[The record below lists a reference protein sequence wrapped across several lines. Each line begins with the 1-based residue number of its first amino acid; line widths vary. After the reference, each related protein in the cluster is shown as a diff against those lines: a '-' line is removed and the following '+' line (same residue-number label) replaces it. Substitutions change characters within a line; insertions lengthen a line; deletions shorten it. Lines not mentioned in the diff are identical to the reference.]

1 MQSLKPSNR
10 ARAAV
15 LLIIALSSRV
25 DGLPTPKNVLS
36 FFNLGNILHPLQN
49 TVVAPS
55 LAASS
60 DNPTTT
66 SPDPTITV
74 VTQTVFEI
82 VNEFETPSFSQYP
95 NGGSRVVYMG
105 GKEGEMPMP
114 TLQPFEASPFDIVDP
129 ILSVINNPLGVLQ
142 GSEVQQTVTGTEV
155 VLTDSPAT
163 FTGSSQ
169 DPQNTEQAAHSTSI
183 SGTVVAAYYA
193 DWAAKQ
199 LAPEDVDFSRFN
211 WVDFG

>member
-15 LLIIALSSRV
+15 LLILALSSRV
-25 DGLPTPKNVLS
+25 DGLPMPKNVLS
-36 FFNLGNILHPLQN
+36 FFNLENILRPLQN
-49 TVVAPS
+49 AVVVPS

-60 DNPTTT
+60 DNPTTA
-66 SPDPTITV
+66 PDPTITV
-74 VTQTVFEI
+74 VAQTVFEI
-82 VNEFETPSFSQYP
+82 INEFETPSFSQYP

-114 TLQPFEASPFDIVDP
+114 TLQPFEASPFDMVDP
-129 ILSVINNPLGVLQ
+129 LLSAINNPLGVLQ
-142 GSEVQQTVTGTEV
+142 GSEAQQTVTGTEV
-155 VLTDSPAT
+155 VLTDSLAT

-199 LAPEDVDFSRFN
+199 LAPEDVDFARFN